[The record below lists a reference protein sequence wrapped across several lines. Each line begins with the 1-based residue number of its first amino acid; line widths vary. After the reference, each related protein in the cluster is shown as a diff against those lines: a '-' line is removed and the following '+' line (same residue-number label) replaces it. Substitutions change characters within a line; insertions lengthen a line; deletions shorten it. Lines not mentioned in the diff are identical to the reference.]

1 MRIVKLGLISII
13 IFGIFIFLFSLLF
26 PSEVRISRAINIT
39 APPQKVI
46 AKLSDIKQWRHWNE
60 MTNNPALED
69 GKYSDSI
76 FSSRKMDVRLV
87 SSANNIIK
95 TEWRWGKRLLHSG
108 HSVLQS
114 QDSTILQWYFDIKL
128 AWYPWE
134 KFGSIVFDKQ
144 LGPSMEKSLTNFK
157 NYVENNP

>member
-1 MRIVKLGLISII
+1 MKILKLGLISII

-39 APPQKVI
+39 APSQKVI
-46 AKLSDIKQWRHWNE
+46 AKLSDLKQWRHWNE

-69 GKYSDSI
+69 AKYSDSI

-87 SSANNIIK
+87 SSGNNIVK

-108 HSVLQS
+108 HAVLQS

-128 AWYPWE
+128 GWYPWE
-134 KFGSIVFDKQ
+134 KFSSLLLEKRY
-144 LGPSMEKSLTNFK
+144 GPLLEQGLEKLNSYFK
-157 NYVENNP
+157 P